1 MKRSII
7 LTTFIFLVVN
17 GVLGYIITA
26 YLSTNV
32 YMNSVVIL
40 LSGIVL
46 LALSYMPLKDA
57 FKYSLSYLFGLIGF
71 VEYILGFF
79 APSELN
85 DNWFVVLIVV
95 ILFLE
100 IILISLTNFVTQK
113 NNRV

>member
-1 MKRSII
+1 MKRFII
-7 LTTFIFLVVN
+7 LITIILLVVN

-26 YLSTNV
+26 YLPTNV

-46 LALSYMPLKDA
+46 LTLLYMPLKDA

-71 VEYILGFF
+71 AEYILGFF

-85 DNWFVVLIVV
+85 DNWFVVLIVA
-95 ILFLE
+95 ILSLE
-100 IILISLTNFVTQK
+100 IILILLTNIVTHK